1 MTTGTQDPESAIWPE
16 KSLNTS
22 RIPSPMSQLYLI
34 TDRSQ
39 TNGKALHDVVWLALE
54 GGCRAVQLRE
64 KGLPDEELM
73 QLAMDMR
80 QLTNRYGAKLLIS
93 RSCDICLAVDAD
105 GVHLGAEGESIPSA
119 RHKLGSGKLIGYSAH
134 GIDEALRAEQA
145 GADFITFS
153 PIFHT
158 TSKAL
163 FGPPAGLNALRN
175 ACSHLKLPVFALGGI
190 KEDNIAEVMAC
201 GADGVALI
209 SAIIAADNPAA
220 QTAMILKAM
229 R

>member
-1 MTTGTQDPESAIWPE
+1 MTAGTRDPGSGMWQET
-16 KSLNTS
+16 SLHTS

-39 TNGKALHDVVWLALE
+39 TNGKSLHDVVQQALS

-73 QLAMDMR
+73 QLAMDIR
-80 QLTNRYGAKLLIS
+80 QLTLHYGAKLLIS

-105 GVHLGAEGESIPSA
+105 GVHLGAAGESISSA
-119 RHKLGSGKLIGYSAH
+119 RNKLGHSRLIGYSAH
-134 GIDEALRAEQA
+134 SIDEALRAEQA

-153 PIFHT
+153 PVFHT
-158 TSKAL
+158 PSKAL
-163 FGPPAGLNALRN
+163 FGPPVGLDALRD
-175 ACSHLKLPVFALGGI
+175 ACDRLQRPVYALGGI
-190 KEDNIAEVMAC
+190 KTENIAEVMAC
-201 GADGVALI
+201 GAAGIAMI
-209 SAIIAADNPAA
+209 SAIIAADDPAS